1 MRPTKTLLYDPTL
14 TIQLFYIFQ
23 SQCSNHIVGSQC
35 LEIGKDCSGYRTT
48 LTWGVGVASR
58 GKLRGLSLPIINST
72 AKACDQGNETK
83 MQSSPAMKAPPS
95 PPKAHEQSH
104 KVKLEENYHMNH
116 MHEFSQAPF
125 SPGSF
130 QSSGPIPIPV
140 SSPQHHGWHVP
151 GFYEHLEGYSALSGK
166 PTRLHLR
173 PRPLRRVHTTASSSY
188 EEQIFS
194 APSTGSVSTFSESDF
209 PSPSEFPP
217 TPKEVPMAEPFINS
231 YPDVYSCQ
239 QETMHPTES
248 YSYMDTPRS
257 YPSTSGFVSSS
268 LGSSVSSNSNSNS
281 NMCMDMYPPVAVG
294 PTSFS
299 DILHRNDY
307 NAVDDMMQQFQYGGK
322 GEPDYLPEGFVDS
335 MVSPIQWNS
344 AIPQT
349 MDPSGFHHLAP
360 RMRYLLDYYDKA
372 ICPVLVAFDN
382 PKNPYRMH
390 IMHLAVSNK
399 PLQNA
404 IAALATNNMRMRG
417 LKELNGFSMDPFDHL
432 TADDIRDMHTDA
444 TPEEMHY
451 KSTSVALFNASLKD
465 QNCAADDS
473 VLATLL
479 ILCLFHVCDS
489 GFSKFKTQLAGVQKL
504 LSMRDRRGG
513 TTEFIGWIEMFFTWF
528 DVMTATVNDR
538 ETQVRGDALDM
549 LDLSANLGALEHL
562 AGCEG
567 RLFKLIARLGRL
579 NLMSQRRP
587 VQDSMLPPSHTPTP
601 RPSPGFAT
609 TKDFYSL
616 DGNGWGTP
624 VATSP
629 PCAAEVPAPDP
640 RHEFW
645 TEWHHIRSRLSAW
658 VLDPPYHTAPPPP
671 MSEADNASIQNI
683 SQSFRHA
690 ALLYTERLGSP
701 HLPPSAAPIQALVS
715 GALRHI
721 AAIPVN
727 SCVNKF
733 LLWPVFIVGTECV
746 HAADRDIIRS
756 RCIEITRESG
766 FFNNMSCLEILERVW
781 AEDDAGDGWEFVKV
795 GESIEAAPM
804 LSSLGAQAF
813 RWRRAM
819 MRSGGEYIVV

>member
-1 MRPTKTLLYDPTL
+1 
-14 TIQLFYIFQ
+14 
-23 SQCSNHIVGSQC
+23 
-35 LEIGKDCSGYRTT
+35 
-48 LTWGVGVASR
+48 
-58 GKLRGLSLPIINST
+58 
-72 AKACDQGNETK
+72 
-83 MQSSPAMKAPPS
+83 
-95 PPKAHEQSH
+95 
-104 KVKLEENYHMNH
+104 
-116 MHEFSQAPF
+116 
-125 SPGSF
+125 
-130 QSSGPIPIPV
+130 
-140 SSPQHHGWHVP
+140 
-151 GFYEHLEGYSALSGK
+151 
-166 PTRLHLR
+166 
-173 PRPLRRVHTTASSSY
+173 
-188 EEQIFS
+188 
-194 APSTGSVSTFSESDF
+194 
-209 PSPSEFPP
+209 
-217 TPKEVPMAEPFINS
+217 MAEPFIHS
-231 YPDVYSCQ
+231 YPDVYSCP
-239 QETMHPTES
+239 QESIHPTEN
-248 YSYMDTPRS
+248 YAYVDTPRS
-257 YPSTSGFVSSS
+257 YPPSTGFVSSS
-268 LGSSVSSNSNSNS
+268 LGSSVSST
-281 NMCMDMYPPVAVG
+281 MGMDMYPPTVVG

-299 DILHRNDY
+299 DILYHNEY
-307 NAVDDMMQQFQYGGK
+307 NGMDEMMQQFQYSTK
-322 GEPDYLPEGFVDS
+322 AEPEYLPDGLADCL
-335 MVSPIQWNS
+335 VSSPMHWNTNIAPS
-344 AIPQT
+344 I
-349 MDPSGFHHLAP
+349 DPSGFHHIAP

-382 PKNPYRMH
+382 AKNPYRMH
-390 IMHLAVSNK
+390 IMHLAVSSK

-404 IAALATNNMRMRG
+404 IAALAMNNMRMRG
-417 LKELNGFSMDPFDHL
+417 IKELNGFGMDPFDHL
-432 TADDIRDMHTDA
+432 TADDIRDLHSDA
-444 TPEEMHY
+444 TPEEMQY

-465 QNCAADDS
+465 QSCAADDS

-504 LSMRDRRGG
+504 LSMRDRRAG
-513 TTEFIGWIEMFFTWF
+513 TSDFVGWIEMFFTWF

-579 NLMSQRRP
+579 NLLSQRRP
-587 VQDSMLPPSHTPTP
+587 VHDAMLPPSHTVTP
-601 RPSPGFAT
+601 RLSPGFAT
-609 TKDFYSL
+609 STKDFYSL

-624 VATSP
+624 IASP
-629 PCAAEVPAPDP
+629 PCTTEMPAPDP

-645 TEWHHIRSRLSAW
+645 TEWHHIRSRLSSW
-658 VLDPPYHTAPPPP
+658 VDSPYHNVPNVP
-671 MSEADNASIQNI
+671 MTEADNASIQNI

-690 ALLYTERLGSP
+690 AMLYTERLGSP
-701 HLPPSAAPIQALVS
+701 HVAPSAGPIQALVS

-733 LLWPVFIVGTECV
+733 LLWPIFIVGTECV
-746 HAADRDIIRS
+746 HPGDRDIIRS

-795 GESIEAAPM
+795 NDSVESAPL